1 MCNQVSKFR
10 LANSSSPCINVNV
23 APLTNANIKYKIL
36 Q

>member
-23 APLTNANIKYKIL
+23 APLTNANNKYKIF